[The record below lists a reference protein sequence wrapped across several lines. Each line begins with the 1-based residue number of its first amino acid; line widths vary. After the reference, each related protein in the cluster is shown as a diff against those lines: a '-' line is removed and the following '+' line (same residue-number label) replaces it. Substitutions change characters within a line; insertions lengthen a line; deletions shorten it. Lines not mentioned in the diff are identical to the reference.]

1 MADMTTKFTAAD
13 QTLAFALT
21 WFCTEVNRP
30 PKTSRMM
37 VDVLR
42 DVLGFANSDH
52 PMVAPM
58 IAAAHEVI
66 DATEADSQS
75 LGRSRASAE
84 MAVAKFALWRAGRSY
99 EVFREQYRGETH
111 QANLVEGNAS

>member
-21 WFCTEVNRP
+21 WFCTEVSRP
-30 PKTSRMM
+30 PETSRMM
-37 VDVLR
+37 IEVLR
-42 DVLGFANSDH
+42 DVLGFANADH

-58 IAAAHEVI
+58 INAAHDII
-66 DATEADSQS
+66 DAAEADGQS
-75 LGRSRASAE
+75 LGRSRAAAE